1 MKINSLLLFAT
12 VPLLCAGCSSHP
24 AYRYYAAPPPPPP
37 PPAYRAVPPMV
48 QMADR
53 EGYRAG
59 YADGGRDA
67 YERHG
72 YRPQAHRTFHD
83 TPGYDPGMGP
93 YPPYRDSFRS
103 AYERGYSQGYGPR

>member
-1 MKINSLLLFAT
+1 MKITALLLFAT
-12 VPLLCAGCSSHP
+12 MPLFGAGCASRP
-24 AYRYYAAPPPPPP
+24 AYRYYSAPP

-53 EGYRAG
+53 EGFRAG
-59 YADGGRDA
+59 VEDGGRDG

-72 YRPQAHRTFHD
+72 YRPQEHRTFRD

-93 YPPYRDSFRS
+93 YPPYRDSFRR
-103 AYERGYSQGYGPR
+103 AYERGYSQGYGQR